1 MFVRVLDPTV
11 PDLNW
16 VSRVSREG
24 VLLFTDL

>member
-16 VSRVSREG
+16 ESRVSREG
-24 VLLFTDL
+24 VFFTYL